1 VDAHRVRGYVLEKQ
15 GRYGEAIGAYQGAL
29 DLAPHIAFLYNIIA
43 RNYRFA
49 GNYDAAIKQFQR
61 ATELEPGRAD
71 TLDDL
76 GWTYYQVYQAYGR
89 AADLERAIQ
98 ELDQATKSNPDYANT
113 WAHLGIAYYS
123 RRNYEDASDTLQK
136 AIDMGGNK
144 IEYYYILGLAYFY
157 LDKCNLAMPLFQ
169 KALAIDP
176 NDANAHGGINL
187 CLGVTATPLPPTRKP

>member
-1 VDAHRVRGYVLEKQ
+1 
-15 GRYGEAIGAYQGAL
+15 
-29 DLAPHIAFLYNIIA
+29 LYNIIA

-71 TLDDL
+71 TLGEL
-76 GWTYYQVYQAYGR
+76 GWTYYEAYRAYGR
-89 AADLERAIQ
+89 AADLERAIK
-98 ELDQATKSNPDYANT
+98 ELEQATKSNPDYANA
-113 WAHLGIAYYS
+113 WAYLGIAYYS
-123 RRNYEDASDTLQK
+123 RRNYEDASDALQK
-136 AIDMGGNK
+136 AIDLGSSR
-144 IEYYYILGLAYFY
+144 IEYYYTLGLAYFY

-176 NDANAHGGINL
+176 NEQNAHSGINL